1 MSGTAS
7 PADPGPADAEARR
20 RTWQLLFDVSFLV
33 LTLGLLVAMWDWR
46 GYETVPYHLIFVLV
60 AAVYGFRVWSPW
72 RTAVVLGV
80 LIVLTGGI
88 YVVRYRQAY
97 LGATELSELVTLP
110 MVMAVMAW
118 HARRRVSLQAAVERL
133 VTREREW
140 RLREHEFLH
149 DASHALRTPLT
160 VTRGYLELIRESAED
175 EGVRGDAAIAMQ
187 ECDRMQRL
195 AGRLISITDL
205 ERPDSMVT
213 TTVDVADLVRQA
225 ERRWQVA
232 VPRTWLLQTASRG
245 AEVVGNAERLGTALD
260 ALIENAVRL
269 TQPGEPVRLV
279 GLLDG
284 DEVVLGVADAG
295 PGLPVGGKA
304 LMFERF
310 WRHAR
315 HENDTGS
322 GLGLALVKAVADA
335 HGGSVFAEASP
346 EGGAYIGMRLP
357 AATGSLAPAEEL
369 AVEQASAIR
378 VAPRLAALNERTIA

>member
-1 MSGTAS
+1 
-7 PADPGPADAEARR
+7 
-20 RTWQLLFDVSFLV
+20 LFDASFLV

-60 AAVYGFRVWSPW
+60 AAVYGFRVWPPL
-72 RTAVVLGV
+72 RTAAVLGV
-80 LIVLTGGI
+80 LIILTGGI

-118 HARRRVSLQAAVERL
+118 HARRRMSLQAAVERL

-195 AGRLISITDL
+195 AARLISITDL

-232 VPRTWLLQTASRG
+232 VPRSWSQQTGSRG
-245 AEVVGNAERLGTALD
+245 AEVVGNAERLGAALD

-269 TQPGEPVRLV
+269 TRAGAPIRLV
-279 GLLDG
+279 GVVDG
-284 DEVVLGVADAG
+284 AEVVLGVADAG
-295 PGLPVGGKA
+295 PGLPAGGA
-304 LMFERF
+304 SLMFERF
-310 WRHAR
+310 WRHAQ

-335 HGGSVFAEASP
+335 HGGSVFAEVSP

-357 AATGSLAPAEEL
+357 TATGSLAPVEEF
-369 AVEQASAIR
+369 AVEKASAVR
-378 VAPRLAALNERTIA
+378 VVPRPAAFNERTIA

>member
-7 PADPGPADAEARR
+7 PAEPEPTEAQARR
-20 RTWQLLFDVSFLV
+20 RPWQLLFDAGFLA

-60 AAVYGFRVWSPW
+60 AAVYGFRVWSPL

-80 LIVLTGGI
+80 LIVLTGAI

-118 HARRRVSLQAAVERL
+118 HARRRMSLQAAVERL

-160 VTRGYLELIRESAED
+160 VTRGYLELIRESVTD
-175 EGVRGDAAIAMQ
+175 EAVKGDAQVAMQ

-195 AGRLISITDL
+195 AARLISITDL

-213 TTVDVADLVRQA
+213 TTVDVAELVRQA

-232 VPRTWLLQTASRG
+232 VPRRWSQQTSARG
-245 AEVVGNAERLGTALD
+245 TEVIGNAERLGAALD
-260 ALIENAVRL
+260 ALIENSVRL
-269 TQPGEPVRLV
+269 TQPGDPIRLV
-279 GLLDG
+279 GLLEG
-284 DEVVLGVADAG
+284 HEVVLGVADAG
-295 PGLPVGGKA
+295 PGLPDGGTA

-315 HENDTGS
+315 HESDTGS

-335 HGGSVFAEASP
+335 HGGRVFAEAAP
-346 EGGAYIGMRLP
+346 EGGAYIGTRLP
-357 AATGSLAPAEEL
+357 VAIESPSPEFAAEQVPA
-369 AVEQASAIR
+369 AR
-378 VAPRLAALNERTIA
+378 VAFRPAPLTEQTIS